1 MKKNNQYVGVDE
13 KFIPEEDKYVDET
26 KNSTD
31 GLNEKIN
38 EGIDKA
44 KPYAKK
50 GLKIAKRI
58 GIGYLVFVGFI
69 FLMVIIV
76 FVTIFVNFFKVN
88 KMSDDIIE
96 NSQNII
102 NNTQNNITGIEKE
115 TFNNKFEIY
124 SGTKS
129 KNMVSNLLDTVVTNN
144 KKDTDHLVIVIFND
158 ISTIDTDKIIDI
170 KRSLDDNK
178 KYEVILDYSN
188 SGYVNKVTI
197 EEN

>member
-38 EGIDKA
+38 EGVDKA

-69 FLMVIIV
+69 FLMVIII
-76 FVTIFVNFFKVN
+76 FITIIVTFFKMS
-88 KMSDDIIE
+88 KRSDDM
-96 NSQNII
+96 I
-102 NNTQNNITGIEKE
+102 NNSQNNITEIEKE
-115 TFNNKFEIY
+115 VYNDKFEFY

-129 KNMVSNLLDTVVTNN
+129 KYMVSSLLDTVVTNN

-170 KRSLDDNK
+170 KKSLDDNK
-178 KYEVILDYSN
+178 EYEVILDYSN
-188 SGYVNKVTI
+188 TG
-197 EEN
+197 